1 MGSSM
6 NGPNGVAPTRCV
18 IVTEMFMMQA
28 AVTIENEIASGAIIF
43 C

>member
-1 MGSSM
+1 ARAFASAGS
-6 NGPNGVAPTRCV
+6 GEPD
-18 IVTEMFMMQA
+18 MMQA